1 MRLTGRE
8 GDMKPVVGL
17 TVAAMIAFAANS
29 LLARLALGAGSIDAA
44 SYTALRIV
52 SGALFLFF
60 FLCRRPGQVK
70 MPAIPGSWTAAGALF
85 AYAIAFSLAYL
96 MLGAATG
103 ALILFSSVQATMVG
117 FSLIRGERMSL
128 FELAGFTVAFLA
140 FVYLILPGIGT
151 PDPLGSLLMVISGI
165 SWGIYTLRGRGSTDP
180 LKETAG
186 NFLRASAFC
195 VPLAIYALVAGNATW
210 RGAGLAIVSGVVA
223 SGLGYSLWYRALGGL
238 STFQAALVQLSVPVI
253 AALGAILF
261 LNEGITL
268 RFVIAS
274 LFVLGG
280 IAFAIVAKRKRRV

>member
-1 MRLTGRE
+1 MN
-8 GDMKPVVGL
+8 PVAGL

-29 LLARLALGAGSIDAA
+29 LLARLALGDGSIDAA
-44 SYTALRIV
+44 SYTALRIF
-52 SGALFLFF
+52 SGAVFLFF
-60 FLCRRPGQVK
+60 FICRRPGEAK
-70 MPAIPGSWTAAGALF
+70 MPAIPGNWIAAGALF

-103 ALILFSSVQATMVG
+103 ALILFTSVQATMVG

-128 FELAGFTVAFLA
+128 SELAGFTVAFLA
-140 FVYLILPGIGT
+140 FVYLILPGVGT
-151 PDPLGSLLMVISGI
+151 PDPLGSLLMVLSGI
-165 SWGIYTLRGRGSTDP
+165 SWGIYTLRGHGSKEP
-180 LKETAG
+180 LKETSG

-195 VPLAIYALVAGNATW
+195 VPLAIYALAAGSATS

-261 LNEGITL
+261 LTETMTL
-268 RFVIAS
+268 RFVIAC

-280 IAFAIVAKRKRRV
+280 IAFAIVAKRKRRA